1 MKDKNEQHHLSDAD
15 LEKLTKE
22 ELIFLVKHERGHFNE
37 AADRLMNTLIGT
49 ERELKSWQDKLVDHI
64 DTATS
69 KIDTSNWKQGE
80 LGVGKSAPIFEIGI
94 TEPQTPLLPTL
105 RTLDMTY
112 KNLSEIE
119 EDKEELK
126 RLRPAL
132 LDFFTARKENDNE

>member
-69 KIDTSNWKQGE
+69 KIDTSNWKQ
-80 LGVGKSAPIFEIGI
+80 K
-94 TEPQTPLLPTL
+94 
-105 RTLDMTY
+105 
-112 KNLSEIE
+112 